1 MDATVLPQLL
11 KEEKRNFLI
20 RANGGISLPAAG
32 ALYWLALGL
41 AGFYVDQ
48 SHWTY
53 AALFGS
59 GLIFPLG
66 LLLSKPLKAN
76 LMVPSPLGSLFFPAF
91 MSMFLSYPVSMTA
104 AYYNV
109 SIAPLAF
116 SIGMSL
122 HWPVIGWMYGSR
134 ICYVHA
140 LARVIL
146 VTACWFVFPDHRF
159 TLIPFV
165 VAVIYLITV
174 VGLSNEVA
182 TAKANVP
189 ES

>member
-41 AGFYVDQ
+41 AGFYLDQ

-76 LMVPSPLGSLFFPAF
+76 LMVQSPLGSLFFPAF

-140 LARVIL
+140 LARAIL

-165 VAVIYLITV
+165 VATLYLMTV
-174 VGLSNEVA
+174 AGLSREVA
-182 TAKANVP
+182 NAKANVP